1 MSSTTSCV
9 DLLWSRVSQTP
20 DLPFLYYKKAQQYC
34 PLTYKEVWSQ
44 VCSLREYLI
53 EQGIKKDDKV
63 AIMSNNRPEWVVAD
77 MAIMSLGAVVV
88 PVYPT
93 LSQEDMAYI
102 LDDSDTVL
110 AIMELKQHVDFARA
124 FVTSGH
130 SLKIVSIQELPGE
143 VSFSSIVNKVSAN
156 TMHDTKR
163 VSLDDVA
170 SIVYTSGTTG
180 NPKGVML
187 THGNFLSNVEDIRD
201 ALPLSSSD
209 RVLSF
214 LPLSHVF
221 ERTAGYYTVLA
232 IGGKIYYAE
241 SITSVAQDMLLAKPT
256 VLVSVPRLYEKIQ
269 AKIVAGLTG
278 VKKTLFYL
286 ASKFGLK
293 YGKFG
298 DKNTSIF
305 HTIIL
310 KFWDT
315 LVFSKIRQ
323 KTGGHLRFFVSGG
336 APLGKELGDFF
347 RAVGLLIIEGYG
359 QTETSPVVA
368 CNRLDAFKMG
378 SIGLPLKSVEVMLA
392 EDGELLVRGPNI
404 MKGYYKQ
411 PDKTA
416 ETVSQEGWLH
426 TGDVATIDDD
436 GFVFI
441 VDRKKDLIVL
451 SNGKKI
457 PPQMIEKQVAM
468 SPFISQVVVTGEGR
482 NYITALIVPDYQRIK
497 EVYPKLAGI
506 DTQSLAHH
514 GDVMTLIQDE
524 IDQQCI
530 GLSRYE
536 KIKKFTL
543 LGRELTQ
550 EDGELTPTLKP
561 KRKVVKEIYGDLIQA
576 MY

>member
-1 MSSTTSCV
+1 MSSTNSCV
-9 DLLWSRVSQTP
+9 DLLWSHVSQSP
-20 DLPFLYYKKAQQYC
+20 DLPFLYYKHAQNYT
-34 PLTYKEVWSQ
+34 PLTFKEVWAQ
-44 VCSLREYLI
+44 VCSLRDYLK
-53 EQGIKKDDKV
+53 EQGVKKGDKV
-63 AIMSNNRPEWVVAD
+63 AIMSNNRPEWVVSD
-77 MAIMSLGAVVV
+77 IAIMSLGAVVV

-102 LDDSDTVL
+102 LKDSDSVIG
-110 AIMELKQHVDFARA
+110 IMELKQHVDFARTYIEA
-124 FVTSGH
+124 GNE
-130 SLKIVSIQELPGE
+130 LKIISIQENPDE
-143 VSFSSIVNKVSAN
+143 TSFSSIVGTASSDDSFDSN
-156 TMHDTKR
+156 
-163 VSLDDVA
+163 SLSHDDVA

-180 NPKGVML
+180 DPKGVML
-187 THGNFLSNVEDIRD
+187 THGNFLSNVEDIQD
-201 ALPLSSSD
+201 ALPLSVSD

-232 IGGKIYYAE
+232 IGGQIYYAE

-278 VKKTLFYL
+278 AKKPLFHS
-286 ASKFGLK
+286 ASNFGLK

-298 DKNTSIF
+298 DKKSSVF
-305 HTIIL
+305 HNIIL
-310 KFWDT
+310 KLWDK

-336 APLGKELGDFF
+336 APLGKELGNFF

-368 CNRLDAFKMG
+368 CNRPDAFKMG
-378 SIGLPLKSVEVMLA
+378 SIGLPLKHVEVKLA

-404 MKGYYKQ
+404 MKGYYKK
-411 PDKTA
+411 PDKTD
-416 ETVSQEGWLH
+416 ETVSKEGWLH
-426 TGDVATIDDD
+426 TGDIAKIDDD

-441 VDRKKDLIVL
+441 IDRKKDLIVL
-451 SNGKKI
+451 SNGKNI
-457 PPQMIEKQVAM
+457 PPQLIEKQVAM
-468 SPFISQVVVTGEGR
+468 SQFISQVVVTGEGK
-482 NYITALIVPDYQRIK
+482 NYITALIVPDYERIQTVFPNLADIDS
-497 EVYPKLAGI
+497 EALAG
-506 DTQSLAHH
+506 HE
-514 GDVMTLIQDE
+514 DVMTLIQNE
-524 IDQQCI
+524 LDQQCV
-530 GLSRYE
+530 GFSRYE

-550 EDGELTPTLKP
+550 EYGELTPTLKP
-561 KRKVVKEIYGDLIQA
+561 KRKVVKDKYGDLIQA